1 MAKNYGLI
9 VHPEDFDEILLRMTN
24 EEAGVLF
31 KCMIKTFKG
40 EEIDAPNDR
49 YLGFC
54 VSKIC
59 GRVEREVN
67 VSKSRSEAGSKGGA
81 PVGNDNANK
90 QKTSKKQANDKQK
103 TSKIQAKTSSNNTNI
118 TNITNITNKRLYGVL
133 NNVLLS
139 DEEYNKI
146 VDAGLSGLIDELST
160 YIDSK
165 GAKYKSHYAT
175 ILSWGRRREKE
186 KPRGESKAFKG
197 DMSTRDYN
205 FDELEKR
212 LIKN

>member
-9 VHPEDFDEILLRMTN
+9 VHPEDFEEILLRMTN

-40 EEIDAPNDR
+40 EEIDVPNDR

-90 QKTSKKQANDKQK
+90 QKTSKKQA
-103 TSKIQAKTSSNNTNI
+103 KTSSNITNI
-118 TNITNITNKRLYGVL
+118 PNITNITNKRLYGVL

-146 VDAGLSGLIDELST
+146 VDAGLTGLIDELST

-197 DMSTRDYN
+197 EMSTRDYN
-205 FDELEKR
+205 FDELEKK

>member
-90 QKTSKKQANDKQK
+90 QKTSKKQAKFLHRNSLIIRKLQ
-103 TSKIQAKTSSNNTNI
+103 TS
-118 TNITNITNKRLYGVL
+118 
-133 NNVLLS
+133 
-139 DEEYNKI
+139 
-146 VDAGLSGLIDELST
+146 
-160 YIDSK
+160 
-165 GAKYKSHYAT
+165 
-175 ILSWGRRREKE
+175 
-186 KPRGESKAFKG
+186 
-197 DMSTRDYN
+197 
-205 FDELEKR
+205 
-212 LIKN
+212 